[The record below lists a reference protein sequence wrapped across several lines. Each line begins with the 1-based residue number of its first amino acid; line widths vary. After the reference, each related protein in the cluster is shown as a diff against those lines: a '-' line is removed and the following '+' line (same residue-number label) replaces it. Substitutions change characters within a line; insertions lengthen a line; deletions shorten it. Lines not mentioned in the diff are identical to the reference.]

1 MAQRS
6 TAEAH
11 SRIDKLEPRVTK
23 LETEN
28 NIQFKEIFYR
38 LKRLEM
44 FLVAGLGATITMLVS
59 VLMRMG

>member
-1 MAQRS
+1 MAHR
-6 TAEAH
+6 TAAEAH
-11 SRIDKLEPRVTK
+11 SRLDNIEPRVTK

-44 FLVAGLGATITMLVS
+44 FLVAGLGSVIAMLVS
-59 VLMRMG
+59 VLMKMG

>member
-11 SRIDKLEPRVTK
+11 SRIDNLEPRVTK

-44 FLVAGLGATITMLVS
+44 FLVVGLGSVIAMLVS
-59 VLMRMG
+59 VLMKMG

>member
-1 MAQRS
+1 MAQR
-6 TAEAH
+6 TAAEAH
-11 SRIDKLEPRVTK
+11 SRLDNIEPRVTK

-44 FLVAGLGATITMLVS
+44 FLVAGLGSVIAMLVS
-59 VLMRMG
+59 VLMKMG